1 MKIGLKNMCA
11 FVTREFDIFR
21 GAPIVGRSGWLHRRE
36 GRIGLQ
42 CRRYDLKKDIM
53 IIMTVAMTKMTHV

>member
-1 MKIGLKNMCA
+1 MKIGLKKMCA
-11 FVTREFDIFR
+11 FFTREFDIFR

-42 CRRYDLKKDIM
+42 CRRYDLRKDIM
-53 IIMTVAMTKMTHV
+53 MTVAMTKMTHV